1 MEKQTVYAKLKKME
15 SFIQQVPEGIRTLYK
30 FRVIHT
36 ESDFVGL
43 AFHTSDRNFVGMA
56 CDVIKEIQVRD
67 LGSCLTVDVI
77 TAGANITL
85 YGNVPSPMSHTS
97 LL

>member
-1 MEKQTVYAKLKKME
+1 MEKQTIYARLKKMD
-15 SFIQQVPEGIRTLYK
+15 SFIQQVPEDIRTLYK

-43 AFHTSDRNFVGMA
+43 AFHTGESSFVGMA
-56 CDVIKEIQVRD
+56 DNVIKEIQVKD
-67 LGSCLTVDVI
+67 LGSCITVDVI
-77 TAGANITL
+77 TAGASITL
-85 YGNVPSPMSHTS
+85 YGSRIMSHTT